1 MDISYSEDM
10 AEGGEGEGITRRG
23 FLQKFGL
30 GLAAALGIGY
40 FAREARKP
48 TGNQELA
55 EQLWDEFLK
64 DPEKFQKEYPALVRD
79 NLVASPDGLN
89 IRSDAS
95 AISPDNI
102 IGRRK
107 PGQFVG
113 TAIQLPSQR
122 PHDPDGPWY
131 VQKEGERMIF
141 FSGKYVEEK
150 KPVWEK
156 AAVVPTPTDPIPK
169 DLLDKPTK

>member
-1 MDISYSEDM
+1 M
-10 AEGGEGEGITRRG
+10 AESGEGEGITRRG
-23 FLQKFGL
+23 FLQKLVGFGL
-30 GLAAALGIGY
+30 ATLGIGY
-40 FAREARKP
+40 LAHEVAKP
-48 TGNQELA
+48 TGNQEIA
-55 EQLWDEFLK
+55 KQMWDDFLK
-64 DPEKFQKEYPALVRD
+64 DPEKFKKENPTLVHD
-79 NLVASPDGLN
+79 HLVASPDGLN

-122 PHDPDGPWY
+122 LHDPDGPWY
-131 VQKEGERMIF
+131 AQREERGMIF

-150 KPVWEK
+150 KPV
-156 AAVVPTPTDPIPK
+156 
-169 DLLDKPTK
+169 